1 MAAGVFDVMR
11 QRLLYVAHVTGFKVH
26 CSRAASCGEHGH
38 APLAADEE
46 LPFVSIGMPVQ
57 LAQTTGLQGDQ
68 RGGDILRDLEIA
80 RVNDAHLAALC
91 ALCRRLL
98 HGAKGKIDRRGS
110 QCSRR
115 PALVLG
121 KRSGDFG
128 LKNEPLLVGHNF
140 HGRPGHYKISRN
152 DVLRRMRHPVGQQN
166 RLIFREV
173 AIVKHQQ
180 EFRAVGREP
189 LDGVRYP
196 RREIPEIPFLH
207 VGDET
212 LSVGIDTSDARRPI

>member
-1 MAAGVFDVMR
+1 MRGDKFRRRVREPLGKRQILVIAALEHFQEFQVVAAGVFDVMR

-115 PALVLG
+115 PALDRKSTRLNSSHG
-121 KRSGDFG
+121 YISYAAFC
-128 LKNEPLLVGHNF
+128 LKKKKD
-140 HGRPGHYKISRN
+140 KISVPRLSPSHWAPC
-152 DVLRRMRHPVGQQN
+152 VL
-166 RLIFREV
+166 
-173 AIVKHQQ
+173 
-180 EFRAVGREP
+180 
-189 LDGVRYP
+189 
-196 RREIPEIPFLH
+196 
-207 VGDET
+207 
-212 LSVGIDTSDARRPI
+212 DTPQSLCVSTRTVWALV

>member
-1 MAAGVFDVMR
+1 MR

-98 HGAKGKIDRRGS
+98 HGAKRAARCASLTRAISR
-110 QCSRR
+110 SRR
-115 PALVLG
+115 
-121 KRSGDFG
+121 
-128 LKNEPLLVGHNF
+128 
-140 HGRPGHYKISRN
+140 IS
-152 DVLRRMRHPVGQQN
+152 P
-166 RLIFREV
+166 
-173 AIVKHQQ
+173 
-180 EFRAVGREP
+180 
-189 LDGVRYP
+189 P
-196 RREIPEIPFLH
+196 RRSEEH
-207 VGDET
+207 
-212 LSVGIDTSDARRPI
+212 TS